1 MANTMMTYT
10 VTNYSTGAAGGIV
23 DTGAATVTVR
33 QSQAEGFNGDPTVHT
48 FFDVSN
54 NPRVA
59 VAQYTT
65 SAEALVTIYNPNTDP
80 WTQVGDALTWSSLSN
95 IYGLVRIGNYLYA
108 IDYDLARVVE
118 IHASGA
124 NIYQQTGAVF
134 NFASALGGLIP
145 SGSHANGVALTVVG
159 STLYG
164 LFSIVDNPWATNP
177 TYTDSVVV
185 KFTLTQGSSITVAA
199 GDYNANLGKNAFTLI
214 DQGTYFYVASIGGKQ
229 TYAAPNATSM
239 IQRLDISGLTNL
251 TTVLDTTA
259 LPYNMYD
266 VTFNGGAAYVLAG
279 YYSDSSW
286 TNFVGYMK
294 QYTVGAPFSSPAT
307 RDDMTGGVAG
317 YYWGIEYTSEN
328 SRLWYAR
335 GNAIDLWNPV
345 STTALV
351 TNSGTALGTA
361 TYPIVNDMSYLSSV
375 TLTGAKV
382 RGYRSPMHASRTPHA
397 LALRSITQGRPE
409 ATEDEIK
416 QANAMVAKAAK
427 AAKKA

>member
-1 MANTMMTYT
+1 MADTMMTYT
-10 VTNYSTGAAGGIV
+10 VTNYSAGRAGAIADNG
-23 DTGAATVTVR
+23 ATVSVR
-33 QSQAEGFNGDPTVHT
+33 QNQATGFNGDPTVHT
-48 FFDVSN
+48 FFDTNN

-59 VAQYTT
+59 VAQYTS
-65 SAEALVTIYNPNTDP
+65 SAEALVTIYDPNYNPWNEETDP
-80 WTQVGDALTWSSLSN
+80 ITWSSLSN

-118 IHASGA
+118 IYASGA

-145 SGSHANGVALTVVG
+145 SGSQANGVALTVVG
-159 STLYG
+159 GTLYG
-164 LFSIVDNPWATNP
+164 LFSIVDNPWLETP

-185 KFTLTQGSSITVAA
+185 KFTLTQGSMIEVAS

-229 TYAAPNATSM
+229 TYTAPNATSM

-251 TTVLDTTA
+251 TTVLDTAA

-266 VTFNGGAAYVLAG
+266 VTFNGGTAYVLAG

-286 TNFVGYMK
+286 SSFVGYMK

-335 GNAIDLWNPV
+335 GNAIDLWNPAG
-345 STTALV
+345 TAALV
-351 TNSGTALGTA
+351 ANSGTTLGTSS
-361 TYPIVNDMSYLSSV
+361 YPIVNDMSYLSSV

-397 LALRSITQGRPE
+397 MALRSITKGRPE

-416 QANAMVAKAAK
+416 QADAMVAKAAK
-427 AAKKA
+427 A